1 MSVTFLSTVTEYLTK
16 ATEGR
21 VRLFML
27 MVWCSGLCGGKG
39 RATRRWC
46 SWSHRVHRQTQRA
59 IGAERCM
66 LLPASLLPFHFFQD
80 SSSWG
85 DAEAAA
91 HIPRLRTQDWQLW
104 RRLEGRLTSFWS
116 PSQKHLEVC
125 FQVDSKSS
133 QAGNKKLGPQLQVTE
148 NPGTDPSSV
157 PALGFPHLRLSKK
170 TWSIL
175 SSPTRLIKDL

>member
-27 MVWCSGLCGGKG
+27 MVWCSVLCGGKG
-39 RATRRWC
+39 RAARWWC

-59 IGAERCM
+59 IDAERCM

-104 RRLEGRLTSFWS
+104 RRLKGRLTSFWS

-133 QAGNKKLGPQLQVTE
+133 QASNKKLGPQLQVTE
-148 NPGTDPSSV
+148 NPGTEPSSV